1 MRFVIFRR
9 AAVALLA
16 VSGAVTAGVL
26 PAVSAGAATSGP
38 VCSYQVN
45 SDWGTG
51 FTVQVSIT
59 NNGPALSGWTLQ
71 YAYAGNQQLTNGWN
85 GTWSESGQS
94 VTVTNASWNGT
105 LATGASTTAGAQFSY
120 RGTNTPP
127 QVVTLNGTACYGAAT
142 ASPSASGSASASASP
157 SASGSAPPSGS
168 ASASAS
174 ASPPPP
180 GTPMATI
187 TSPASGS
194 VIPVGSSVTVSAT
207 ASIVGGVGLVDSVTF
222 YATDYCSKAAVE
234 LGVASAAP
242 YSVQWMNVPSG
253 PFGISAVVATSR
265 GLSAM
270 SPAIPM
276 STTGGT
282 TPPCGAAE
290 PNGNPAVAIVAPSP
304 NTIVN
309 SDTTVSLTAVA
320 SSESGYPIDSITF
333 YAVDTCGTTTTTVLG
348 SVTSA
353 PYTLHWVDPTPG
365 NYTLTAVVN
374 AGSAPVTSA
383 PVQIAAG
390 PNGFP
395 PPCPTFPSA
404 SSSPSP

>member
-1 MRFVIFRR
+1 MRFVSFRR
-9 AAVALLA
+9 AAVAMLA

-26 PAVSAGAATSGP
+26 PAVSAGAATSGA

-85 GTWSESGQS
+85 GTWSQSGQG

-120 RGTNTPP
+120 SGTNTPP
-127 QVVTLNGTACYGAAT
+127 QVVTLNGTACYGTAT
-142 ASPSASGSASASASP
+142 ASPSVSASASVSTSP
-157 SASGSAPPSGS
+157 SG
-168 ASASAS
+168 SASAS

-180 GTPMATI
+180 GTPTATI

-207 ASIVGGVGLVDSVTF
+207 ASIAGGVGLVDSVTF
-222 YATDYCSKAAVE
+222 YATNYCSKAAVE

-253 PFGISAVVATSR
+253 PFGISAVVTTSR
-265 GLSAM
+265 GLSTM
-270 SPAIPM
+270 SPAVPV
-276 STTGGT
+276 STTGGSA
-282 TPPCGAAE
+282 PPCGVAE

-309 SDTTVSLTAVA
+309 SNTTVSLTAVA

-348 SVTSA
+348 SVASA

-365 NYTLTAVVN
+365 IYTLTAVVI

-390 PNGFP
+390 PNSLP
-395 PPCPTFPSA
+395 PPCPTLPPA